1 MKIGFIGSG
10 LNLLSGSSKPIFQ
23 LMSNLEKKGFET
35 AMLSDHLSESICPI
49 QDVLLEKNKLE
60 HLNIQRI
67 DNLLKGL
74 LRNEKNVIAE
84 VTYWVEDCDLI
95 ITSDF
100 LMAWLLQHN
109 NIKIDKTLIFMASN
123 NMNLKLRYL
132 IESGVP
138 SLINIYKLSFFSK
151 LFFQKY
157 LLKMLLNKFDYILA
171 TSDYVKEEFIKLN
184 LNIPVTFLPIGVNVP
199 EKYSPLNGDRNIY
212 SYFGWGSGIRG
223 LQDVIKSFE
232 HYNLTDGDARLKI
245 SLQGQHGLEESYY
258 VTKIKK
264 SKIIDKIELNFFD
277 ENIEETILSSKA
289 IILPFRVPF
298 GYSQPPLAILESMAL
313 GRVVISTTVGCIPEI
328 ISHESDGFLVNP
340 ASSKEIAEILIKL
353 NDNEVNYI
361 GRNAYK
367 KIRDVYSW
375 DVVIEKYIDLFENI
389 GD

>member
-23 LMSNLEKKGFET
+23 LMSHLERKGFQT

-49 QDVLLEKNKLE
+49 QDILLEKNKLE

-74 LRNEKNVIAE
+74 LRHNKDVIGK
-84 VTYWVEDCDLI
+84 VTCWVEDCDLI

-109 NIKIDKTLIFMASN
+109 NIEIDKPFVFMGSN

-132 IESGVP
+132 FESGVP
-138 SLINIYKLSFFSK
+138 GLVNIFKLSFFSK
-151 LFFQKY
+151 LFLPKHI
-157 LLKMLLNKFDYILA
+157 LKMLLNKFDYILT

-199 EKYSPLNGDRNIY
+199 EKYLPLNGDENIY

-232 HYNLTDGDARLKI
+232 DYNLADGNARLRI
-245 SLQGQHGLEESYY
+245 SLQGQHGFEESYY
-258 VTKIKK
+258 VKRIKK
-264 SKIIDKIELNFFD
+264 SKFKDKIEINYFNK
-277 ENIEETILSSKA
+277 NIEEMIWKS
-289 IILPFRVPF
+289 
-298 GYSQPPLAILESMAL
+298 
-313 GRVVISTTVGCIPEI
+313 VV
-328 ISHESDGFLVNP
+328 
-340 ASSKEIAEILIKL
+340 
-353 NDNEVNYI
+353 
-361 GRNAYK
+361 
-367 KIRDVYSW
+367 
-375 DVVIEKYIDLFENI
+375 
-389 GD
+389 